1 MATQKNINDL
11 SYTIIGCAIE
21 VHKQLG
27 PGLLESVYQEC
38 FIEELKQN
46 NLNVKSQ
53 IAVPITYKNKNLGT
67 PLKLD
72 ILVNDQIIIE
82 LKAVESMIPVF
93 QAQLLTYLKLTNKP
107 KGLLI
112 NFHSLNISNSIVSLV
127 TEEFSKLPVK

>member
-1 MATQKNINDL
+1 MSTQKNINDL
-11 SYTIIGCAIE
+11 SYVIIGCAIE

>member
-1 MATQKNINDL
+1 MSTQKEINEL
-11 SYTIIGCAIE
+11 SYIIIGCAIE

-38 FIEELKQN
+38 FLEELKSN
-46 NLNVKSQ
+46 NLKVKSQ
-53 IAVPITYKNKNLGT
+53 VTVPITYKSKNLGT

-72 ILVNDQIIIE
+72 ILVNDKIIIE
-82 LKAVESMIPVF
+82 LKAVETLIPVF

-112 NFHSLNISNSIVSLV
+112 NFHSLNISSSIVSLV
-127 TEEFSKLPVK
+127 TEEFSKLPLK